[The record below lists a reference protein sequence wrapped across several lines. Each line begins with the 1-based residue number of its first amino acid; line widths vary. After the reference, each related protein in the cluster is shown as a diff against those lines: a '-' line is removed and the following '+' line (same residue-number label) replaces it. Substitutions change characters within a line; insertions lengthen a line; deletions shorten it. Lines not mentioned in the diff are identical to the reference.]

1 LYCFVAFLAF
11 AAGAAGLFVAPLSL
25 LEQRGQD
32 AGERYDESDQ
42 KKPEAHGAPERD
54 VAWRAWLVSDVCV
67 GDAAGDKS
75 EDDEAACE
83 DVEIA
88 AHADRSILLDASCR
102 VLWLEK
108 LFDIGD
114 VLGEAVRRERFEE
127 DAAVALSL
135 DARVEEHED
144 AAVVQAADEATESLL
159 ERDYGVGDLVVEE
172 GLAAESF
179 NGFHPGLDYRVRGD
193 GEG

>member
-88 AHADRSILLDASCR
+88 AHADGFILLDASCR
-102 VLWLEK
+102 VLRLEE
-108 LFDIGD
+108 LFDIRD
-114 VLGEAVRRERFEE
+114 VLSEAVGWERFEE
-127 DAAVALSL
+127 DATVALTL
-135 DARVEEHED
+135 NAWVEEHED
-144 AAVVQAADEATESLL
+144 TAIVERTDEASKALF
-159 ERDYGVGDLVVEE
+159 ERDDGVGDLVVEE
-172 GLAAESF
+172 GFAAE
-179 NGFHPGLDYRVRGD
+179 GFDGLHAGFDD
-193 GEG
+193 GV